1 MLPTHQYRLACL
13 VFVSLVCLGHGY
25 YVPAGRKGGL
35 LRLHAPLW
43 STPAQQYARAKREA
57 DRQLK
62 EESVQRDYHKHLD
75 LIADGDPA
83 ALQSLGSID
92 DWRKFAAPGVT
103 ISPTGYAPVSDPGSA
118 GRKVLDDLQR
128 QRVNATLDHRGF
140 VMVGPEH
147 LQWSAHD
154 VDMAAIAQTMS
165 TLVANGWPPV
175 FIFLY
180 DQPWR
185 MMLRLFDLMGPL
197 LGDDEAALEASMAA
211 WSLEKPARVER
222 SAIGSSSSS
231 GSKEKVGANFGV
243 PHRDITFNNCHDPR
257 DGSPHILSLWVPL
270 VDVSLN
276 NGCMFVIPRD
286 CDPQFDR
293 DAVKADQDPF
303 AHRFPYA
310 HVTPLAPAPAG
321 TVNVW
326 HPNLIH
332 WGGACSSEAA
342 LPARQSIAMA
352 FRVRD
357 ATRPSTEA
365 EIRRYGRAPFSRL
378 ELLQG
383 GPDYQARLRMIC
395 KSLIMYN
402 VWYPQYD
409 GFSLDKLEKS

>member
-1 MLPTHQYRLACL
+1 MTQVAAAL
-13 VFVSLVCLGHGY
+13 VVLVAALLLCSGRGY
-25 YVPAGRKGGL
+25 FMPASGRVGGL
-35 LRLHAPLW
+35 LRPRAPPLW

-83 ALQSLGSID
+83 SLQSLGSID

-103 ISPTGYAPVSDPGSA
+103 ISPSGYAPVGDAEG
-118 GRKVLDDLQR
+118 GRAVLDEQQR

-140 VMVGPEH
+140 VMVAPEH
-147 LQWSAHD
+147 LRWSAHD
-154 VDMAAIAQTMS
+154 VDMAAIAQTMR
-165 TLVANGWPPV
+165 TLVENGWPPV

-197 LGDDEAALEASMAA
+197 LGDDEAMLEASMAA

-222 SAIGSSSSS
+222 SSSS

-243 PHRDITFNNCHDPR
+243 PHRDITFNNCHDPH

-293 DAVKADQDPF
+293 DTVKADQDPF

-332 WGGACSSEAA
+332 WGGACSSEAS

-365 EIRRYGRAPFSRL
+365 EIRRYGRAPFSRR

-383 GPDYQARLRMIC
+383 GPDYKARLRMIC
-395 KSLIMYN
+395 KSLVMYN

-409 GFSLDKLEKS
+409 GFSLDKLDKS